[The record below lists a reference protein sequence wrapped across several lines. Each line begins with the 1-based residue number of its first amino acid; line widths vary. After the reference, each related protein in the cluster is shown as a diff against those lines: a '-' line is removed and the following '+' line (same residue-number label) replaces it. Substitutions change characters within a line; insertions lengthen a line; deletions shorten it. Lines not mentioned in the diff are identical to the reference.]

1 MVPEANLRVQHR
13 FKLKYLG
20 PGSGNRVGNKLTKS
34 SLISPSHA
42 LGSEGKTWGWAPSS
56 HLELVTLGLER
67 RRIQMG
73 PARV

>member
-1 MVPEANLRVQHR
+1 MVPEATS
-13 FKLKYLG
+13 G
-20 PGSGNRVGNKLTKS
+20 PTPAQTKS
-34 SLISPSHA
+34 PGAWVREQGGEQATSPLISSSHA
-42 LGSEGKTWGWAPSS
+42 LKSEGKTWGWAPSP